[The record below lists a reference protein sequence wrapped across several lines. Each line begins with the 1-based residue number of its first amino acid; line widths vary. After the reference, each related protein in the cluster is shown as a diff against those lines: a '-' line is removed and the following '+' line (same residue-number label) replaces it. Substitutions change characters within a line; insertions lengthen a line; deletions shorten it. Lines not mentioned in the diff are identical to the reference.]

1 MDNFQYSVQL
11 SDREWAE
18 FSATADECGL
28 LQADLASGDEP
39 LSSDIDQGDSSGSSP
54 PGPPPLFTGQLVSQ
68 GRGQQS
74 RELEDVAAQQL
85 VSRSQCE
92 PVLALEA
99 SHQVA
104 GTSTQSEAPLFPRA
118 C

>member
-1 MDNFQYSVQL
+1 ML
-11 SDREWAE
+11 
-18 FSATADECGL
+18 
-28 LQADLASGDEP
+28 
-39 LSSDIDQGDSSGSSP
+39 I
-54 PGPPPLFTGQLVSQ
+54 VSQ

-104 GTSTQSEAPLFPRA
+104 GTSTQSEAPLFPSLDSVCPGQALSFPGPATCRDKMQRLIEHYYWQEKCWLFPGFLEYDKEWA
-118 C
+118 HLAP